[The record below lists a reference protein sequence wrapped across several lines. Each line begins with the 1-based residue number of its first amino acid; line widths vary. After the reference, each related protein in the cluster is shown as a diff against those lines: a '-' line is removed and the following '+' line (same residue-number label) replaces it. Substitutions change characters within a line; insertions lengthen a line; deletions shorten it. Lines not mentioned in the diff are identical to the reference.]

1 LILDDSLRIV
11 RRLSF
16 AVLPDVA
23 STPYDIDFDVKTL
36 GIMIPFFAPEN
47 PRLIERVINV
57 LLERPAEKSLK

>member
-1 LILDDSLRIV
+1 M
-11 RRLSF
+11 
-16 AVLPDVA
+16 A